1 MFWYLGSSV
10 GLPTWRGKFPFIV
23 DAKYNVFE
31 ITKDGLGLIEYLG
44 RLMKAQSVGDTSSL
58 EFMRG
63 RRVLEINPEHPII
76 RNLNVRWNKNPATLH
91 IYDMHVRMHSYTHLA
106 TSNVTSSNNILTLVC
121 RLHMGVTQMMM
132 ML

>member
-1 MFWYLGSSV
+1 
-10 GLPTWRGKFPFIV
+10 
-23 DAKYNVFE
+23 
-31 ITKDGLGLIEYLG
+31 
-44 RLMKAQSVGDTSSL
+44 MKAQSVGDASSL

-76 RNLNVRWNKNPATLH
+76 RKLNVRWNKNPATLH
-91 IYDMHVRMHSYTHLA
+91 IYDIHSYTHLL
-106 TSNVTSSNNILTLVC
+106 TSNVTFSNIVTLVC

>member
-1 MFWYLGSSV
+1 
-10 GLPTWRGKFPFIV
+10 
-23 DAKYNVFE
+23 
-31 ITKDGLGLIEYLG
+31 
-44 RLMKAQSVGDTSSL
+44 MKAQSVGDTSSL

-76 RNLNVRWNKNPATLH
+76 RNLNVRWNKNPVTLH
-91 IYDMHVRMHSYTHLA
+91 IYDMHSYTHLV

-132 ML
+132 MLLEPLIFALRAIDLLYDTALVSSGYTVSFLSFSISPAPKVA